1 MRIPFR
7 AGLLGLSLAV
17 LSLPAAAADRLS
29 VVTSITVL
37 ADIVKQVGGDDVE
50 VRSLVGPNG
59 DAHVYEPTPQ
69 DAQAVTKADLIVVNG
84 LELEGW
90 MDRLVTAS
98 GTKAKIVVAS
108 QGIATLRAEDE
119 DHEAHEAQEAHDDHA
134 DEGHEHGGLDPHAW
148 NSAAN
153 GAIYAANIAKAL
165 EAADPA
171 DAATYQANGA
181 KYVAEL
187 KDLDAWARR
196 EVATIPEAKRKVITS
211 HDAFGYLGA
220 AYGIEFHAPVG
231 FSTES
236 EASAGDIARLI
247 DQIKQEHIKA
257 VFIENAT
264 DPRLVQQVAKA
275 SGAEMG
281 GELYAEA
288 LSTEDGP
295 ASTYAKMFRY
305 NISLLVAGM
314 KQN

>member
-1 MRIPFR
+1 MKTLFR
-7 AGLLGLSLAV
+7 AGLLGLSLAACA
-17 LSLPAAAADRLS
+17 LPAWAQDKTLN
-29 VVTSITVL
+29 VVASFTVL
-37 ADIVKQVGGDDVE
+37 ADIVHQVGGDTVA

-59 DAHVYEPTPQ
+59 DPHVYEPTPQ
-69 DAQAVTKADLIVVNG
+69 DAQALAKADVVIVSG
-84 LELEGW
+84 LDLEGW
-90 MDRLVTAS
+90 MDRLITAS
-98 GTKAKIVVAS
+98 GYKGKIIVAS
-108 QGIATLRAEDE
+108 DGIVTRRMEDDGKE
-119 DHEAHEAQEAHDDHA
+119 IT
-134 DEGHEHGGLDPHAW
+134 DPHAW

-153 GAIYAANIAKAL
+153 GVVYAQNVTKAL
-165 EAADPA
+165 AAADPA
-171 DAATYQANGA
+171 HAAAYQANGA
-181 KYVAEL
+181 KYEAEL
-187 KDLDAWARR
+187 KDLDGWARR

-220 AYGIEFHAPVG
+220 AYGIEFRAPVG

-236 EASAGDIARLI
+236 EASAGDVAKLI
-247 DQIKQEHIKA
+247 DQIKHEHIKA

-275 SGAEMG
+275 SGAQMG

-305 NISLLVAGM
+305 NITTLVGGM

>member
-7 AGLLGLSLAV
+7 AGLIGLSLVV
-17 LSLPAAAADRLS
+17 LSLPAAAAEKLQ
-29 VVTSITVL
+29 VVASITVL
-37 ADIVKQVGGDDVE
+37 ADIAKQVGGENVE

-69 DAQAVTKADLIVVNG
+69 DAQAVTKAGLVVVNG

-90 MDRLVTAS
+90 MDRLVAAS
-98 GTKAKIVVAS
+98 GSKATIVVATE
-108 QGIATLRAEDE
+108 GVPTRKMDE
-119 DHEAHEAQEAHDDHA
+119 DGQEIT
-134 DEGHEHGGLDPHAW
+134 DPHAW

-165 EAADPA
+165 AAADPA
-171 DAATYQANGA
+171 HAAAYQANGA
-181 KYVAEL
+181 KYEAEL
-187 KDLDAWARR
+187 KALDAWARS
-196 EVATIPEAKRKVITS
+196 EVATIPQAKRKVITS

-236 EASAGDIARLI
+236 EASAGDIAKLI

-288 LSTEDGP
+288 LSTVDGP

>member
-17 LSLPAAAADRLS
+17 LSLPAAAAEKLQ

-37 ADIVKQVGGDDVE
+37 ADIARQIGGDTVE

-69 DAQAVTKADLIVVNG
+69 DAQAVTKAGLVVVNG
-84 LELEGW
+84 LQLEGW
-90 MDRLVTAS
+90 MDRLVAAS
-98 GTKAKIVVAS
+98 GTKATVVVATE
-108 QGIATLRAEDE
+108 GVPTRKMDE
-119 DHEAHEAQEAHDDHA
+119 DGQEIT
-134 DEGHEHGGLDPHAW
+134 DPHAW

-165 EAADPA
+165 AAADPA
-171 DAATYQANGA
+171 HAAAYQANGA
-181 KYVAEL
+181 KYEAEL
-187 KDLDAWARR
+187 KDLDAWARS
-196 EVATIPEAKRKVITS
+196 EVATIPAAKRKVITS

-236 EASAGDIARLI
+236 EASAGDIAKLI

-288 LSTEDGP
+288 LSTADGP

-305 NISLLVAGM
+305 NISILVAGM

>member
-17 LSLPAAAADRLS
+17 LSLPAAAADKLQ

-37 ADIVKQVGGDDVE
+37 ADIAKQVGGDTVE

-69 DAQAVTKADLIVVNG
+69 DAQAVTKAGLVVVNG
-84 LELEGW
+84 LQLEGW
-90 MDRLVTAS
+90 MDRLVAAS
-98 GTKAKIVVAS
+98 GTKATVVVATE
-108 QGIATLRAEDE
+108 GVPTRRMEEDG
-119 DHEAHEAQEAHDDHA
+119 QEIT
-134 DEGHEHGGLDPHAW
+134 DPHAW

-165 EAADPA
+165 AAADPA
-171 DAATYQANGA
+171 HAATYQANGA
-181 KYVAEL
+181 KYEAEL
-187 KDLDAWARR
+187 KALDSWARS
-196 EVATIPEAKRKVITS
+196 EVATIPQAKRKVITS

-236 EASAGDIARLI
+236 EASAGDIAKLI

-288 LSTEDGP
+288 LSTADGP

>member
-7 AGLLGLSLAV
+7 AGMLGLSLAV
-17 LSLPAAAADRLS
+17 LSLPAAAADKLQ

-37 ADIVKQVGGDDVE
+37 ADIAKQVGGDTVE

-69 DAQAVTKADLIVVNG
+69 DAQAVTKAGLVVVNG

-90 MDRLVTAS
+90 MDRLVSAS
-98 GTKAKIVVAS
+98 GTKATVVVATE
-108 QGIATLRAEDE
+108 GVPTRKMDE
-119 DHEAHEAQEAHDDHA
+119 DGQEIT
-134 DEGHEHGGLDPHAW
+134 DPHAW

-165 EAADPA
+165 AAADPA
-171 DAATYQANGA
+171 HAAAYQANGA
-181 KYVAEL
+181 KYEAEL
-187 KDLDAWARR
+187 KALDAWARS
-196 EVATIPEAKRKVITS
+196 EVATIPAAKRKVITS

-236 EASAGDIARLI
+236 EASAGDIAKLI

-288 LSTEDGP
+288 LSTADGP

>member
-1 MRIPFR
+1 MKTLFR
-7 AGLLGLSLAV
+7 AGLLGLSLAACA
-17 LSLPAAAADRLS
+17 LPAWAQDKTLN
-29 VVTSITVL
+29 VVASFTVL
-37 ADIVKQVGGDDVE
+37 GDIVHQVGGDTVA

-59 DAHVYEPTPQ
+59 DPHVYEPTPQ
-69 DAQAVTKADLIVVNG
+69 DAQALAKADVVIVSG
-84 LELEGW
+84 LDLEGW
-90 MDRLVTAS
+90 MDRLITAS
-98 GTKAKIVVAS
+98 GYKGKIIVAS
-108 QGIATLRAEDE
+108 DGIVTRRMEDDGKE
-119 DHEAHEAQEAHDDHA
+119 IT
-134 DEGHEHGGLDPHAW
+134 DPHAW

-153 GAIYAANIAKAL
+153 GVVYAQNVTKAL
-165 EAADPA
+165 AAADPA
-171 DAATYQANGA
+171 HAATYQANGA
-181 KYVAEL
+181 KYEAEL
-187 KDLDAWARR
+187 KDLDGWARR

-220 AYGIEFHAPVG
+220 AYGIEFRAPVG

-236 EASAGDIARLI
+236 EASAGDVAKLI
-247 DQIKQEHIKA
+247 DQIKHEHIKA

-275 SGAEMG
+275 SGAQMG

-305 NISLLVAGM
+305 NITTLVGGM

>member
-17 LSLPAAAADRLS
+17 LSLPAAAADKLQ

-37 ADIVKQVGGDDVE
+37 ADIARQVGGDTVE

-69 DAQAVTKADLIVVNG
+69 DAQAVTKAGLVVVNG

-90 MDRLVTAS
+90 MDRLVAAS
-98 GTKAKIVVAS
+98 GTKATIV
-108 QGIATLRAEDE
+108 IATAGVPTRKMDE
-119 DHEAHEAQEAHDDHA
+119 DGREIT
-134 DEGHEHGGLDPHAW
+134 DPHAW

-153 GAIYAANIAKAL
+153 GAIYAANITKAL
-165 EAADPA
+165 AAADPPH
-171 DAATYQANGA
+171 AATYQANGA
-181 KYVAEL
+181 KYEAEL
-187 KDLDAWARR
+187 KALDAWARS
-196 EVATIPEAKRKVITS
+196 EVATIPQAKRKVITS

-236 EASAGDIARLI
+236 EASAGDIAKLI

-288 LSTEDGP
+288 LSTADGP

>member
-17 LSLPAAAADRLS
+17 LSLPAAAADKLS

-69 DAQAVTKADLIVVNG
+69 DAQAVTKANLVVVNG
-84 LELEGW
+84 LQLEGW
-90 MDRLVTAS
+90 MDRLVSAS
-98 GTKAKIVVAS
+98 GTKATIVVATA
-108 QGIATLRAEDE
+108 GVPTRKMDE
-119 DHEAHEAQEAHDDHA
+119 DGQEIT
-134 DEGHEHGGLDPHAW
+134 DPHAW

-165 EAADPA
+165 AAADPA
-171 DAATYQANGA
+171 HAAAYQANGA
-181 KYVAEL
+181 KYEAEL
-187 KDLDAWARR
+187 KALDAWARS
-196 EVATIPEAKRKVITS
+196 EVATIPQAKRKVITS

-236 EASAGDIARLI
+236 EASAGDIAKLI

>member
-1 MRIPFR
+1 MRNPFR
-7 AGLLGLSLAV
+7 AGLIGLSLAV
-17 LSLPAAAADRLS
+17 LSLPAAAAEKLQ
-29 VVTSITVL
+29 VVASITVL
-37 ADIVKQVGGDDVE
+37 ADIAKQVGGDNVE

-69 DAQAVTKADLIVVNG
+69 DAQAVTKAGLVVVNG

-90 MDRLVTAS
+90 MDRLVAAS
-98 GTKAKIVVAS
+98 GSKAAIVVATE
-108 QGIATLRAEDE
+108 GVTTRKMDE
-119 DHEAHEAQEAHDDHA
+119 DGQEIT
-134 DEGHEHGGLDPHAW
+134 DPHAW

-165 EAADPA
+165 AAADPA
-171 DAATYQANGA
+171 HAAAYQANGA
-181 KYVAEL
+181 KYEAQL

-196 EVATIPEAKRKVITS
+196 EVATIPAGKRKVITS

-236 EASAGDIARLI
+236 EASAGDIAKLI
-247 DQIKQEHIKA
+247 DQIKREHIKA

-275 SGAEMG
+275 AGAQMG

-288 LSTEDGP
+288 LSTADGP
-295 ASTYAKMFRY
+295 ASTYAKMFQY
-305 NISLLVAGM
+305 NISSLVAGM

>member
-17 LSLPAAAADRLS
+17 LSLPAAAAEKLQ

-37 ADIVKQVGGDDVE
+37 ADIARQIGGDTVE

-69 DAQAVTKADLIVVNG
+69 DAQAVTKAGLVVVNG

-90 MDRLVTAS
+90 MDRLVAAS
-98 GTKAKIVVAS
+98 GTKATVVVATD
-108 QGIATLRAEDE
+108 GVPTRKMDE
-119 DHEAHEAQEAHDDHA
+119 DGQEIT
-134 DEGHEHGGLDPHAW
+134 DPHAW

-165 EAADPA
+165 AAADPA
-171 DAATYQANGA
+171 HAAAYQANGA
-181 KYVAEL
+181 KYEAEL
-187 KDLDAWARR
+187 KDLDAWARS
-196 EVATIPEAKRKVITS
+196 EVATIPAAKRKVITS

-288 LSTEDGP
+288 LSTADGP

>member
-1 MRIPFR
+1 MRLPFR
-7 AGLLGLSLAV
+7 AGLIGLSLAV
-17 LSLPAAAADRLS
+17 LSLPAAAAEKLS

-37 ADIVKQVGGDDVE
+37 ADIAKQVGGDNVE

-69 DAQAVTKADLIVVNG
+69 DAQAVTKAGLVVVNG

-90 MDRLVTAS
+90 MDRLVAAS
-98 GTKAKIVVAS
+98 GTKATIVVATA
-108 QGIATLRAEDE
+108 GVPTRKMDE
-119 DHEAHEAQEAHDDHA
+119 DGQEIT
-134 DEGHEHGGLDPHAW
+134 DPHAW

-153 GAIYAANIAKAL
+153 GAIYAVNIAKAL
-165 EAADPA
+165 AAADPA
-171 DAATYQANGA
+171 HAAAYQANGA
-181 KYVAEL
+181 KYEAEL
-187 KDLDAWARR
+187 KELDAWARR
-196 EVATIPEAKRKVITS
+196 EVATIPADKRKVITS

-220 AYGIEFHAPVG
+220 AYGIEFRAPVG

-236 EASAGDIARLI
+236 EASAGDIAKLI

-288 LSTEDGP
+288 LSTADGP
-295 ASTYAKMFRY
+295 ASTYAKMFQY

>member
-7 AGLLGLSLAV
+7 AGLIGLSLAV
-17 LSLPAAAADRLS
+17 LSLPAAAADKLQ
-29 VVTSITVL
+29 VVASITVL
-37 ADIVKQVGGDDVE
+37 ADIAKQVGGDNVE

-69 DAQAVTKADLIVVNG
+69 DAQAVTKAGLVVVNG
-84 LELEGW
+84 LQLEGW
-90 MDRLVTAS
+90 MDRLVAAS
-98 GTKAKIVVAS
+98 GTKATVVVATE
-108 QGIATLRAEDE
+108 GVPTRKMEEDG
-119 DHEAHEAQEAHDDHA
+119 QEIT
-134 DEGHEHGGLDPHAW
+134 DPHAW

-165 EAADPA
+165 AAADPA
-171 DAATYQANGA
+171 HAAAYQANGA
-181 KYVAEL
+181 KYEAEL
-187 KDLDAWARR
+187 KALDSWARS
-196 EVATIPEAKRKVITS
+196 EVATIPQAKRKVITS

-236 EASAGDIARLI
+236 EASAGDIAKLI

-288 LSTEDGP
+288 LSTADGP

>member
-17 LSLPAAAADRLS
+17 LSLPAAAADKLQ

-37 ADIVKQVGGDDVE
+37 ADIAKQVGGDTVE

-69 DAQAVTKADLIVVNG
+69 DAQAVTKASLVVVNG

-90 MDRLVTAS
+90 MDRLVAAS
-98 GTKAKIVVAS
+98 GTKATVVVATE
-108 QGIATLRAEDE
+108 GVPTRKMDE
-119 DHEAHEAQEAHDDHA
+119 DGQEIT
-134 DEGHEHGGLDPHAW
+134 DPHAW

-165 EAADPA
+165 AAADPA
-171 DAATYQANGA
+171 HAATYQANGA
-181 KYVAEL
+181 KYEAEL

-196 EVATIPEAKRKVITS
+196 EVATIPAAKRKVITS

-305 NISLLVAGM
+305 NISILVAGM

>member
-7 AGLLGLSLAV
+7 VGLLGLSLAV
-17 LSLPAAAADRLS
+17 LSLPAAADKLQ

-37 ADIVKQVGGDDVE
+37 ADIAKQVGGDTVE

-69 DAQAVTKADLIVVNG
+69 DAQAVTKANLVVVNG

-90 MDRLVTAS
+90 MDRLVAAS
-98 GTKAKIVVAS
+98 GTKATVVVATE
-108 QGIATLRAEDE
+108 GVPTRKMDE
-119 DHEAHEAQEAHDDHA
+119 DGQEIT
-134 DEGHEHGGLDPHAW
+134 DPHAW

-153 GAIYAANIAKAL
+153 GAIYAANITKAL
-165 EAADPA
+165 TVADPA
-171 DAATYQANGA
+171 HAATYQANGA
-181 KYVAEL
+181 KYEAEL
-187 KDLDAWARR
+187 KALDAWARS
-196 EVATIPEAKRKVITS
+196 EVAAIPAAKRKVITS

-236 EASAGDIARLI
+236 EASAGDIAKLI

>member
-7 AGLLGLSLAV
+7 AGLIGLSLAV
-17 LSLPAAAADRLS
+17 LSLPATAAEKLS

-37 ADIVKQVGGDDVE
+37 ADIAKQVGGDNVE

-69 DAQAVTKADLIVVNG
+69 DAQAVTKAGLVVVNG

-90 MDRLVTAS
+90 MDRLVAAS
-98 GTKAKIVVAS
+98 GTKATIVVATA
-108 QGIATLRAEDE
+108 GVPTRKMDE
-119 DHEAHEAQEAHDDHA
+119 DGQEIT
-134 DEGHEHGGLDPHAW
+134 DPHAW

-165 EAADPA
+165 AAADPA
-171 DAATYQANGA
+171 HAATYQANGLR
-181 KYVAEL
+181 YEAEL
-187 KDLDAWARR
+187 KNLDAWARS
-196 EVATIPEAKRKVITS
+196 EVASIPAAKRKVITS

-236 EASAGDIARLI
+236 EASAGDIAKLI

-275 SGAEMG
+275 SGAELG

-288 LSTEDGP
+288 LSTADGP
-295 ASTYAKMFRY
+295 ASTYAKMFQY
-305 NISLLVAGM
+305 NISSLVAGM

>member
-17 LSLPAAAADRLS
+17 LSLPAAAAEKLQ

-37 ADIVKQVGGDDVE
+37 ADIARQIGGDTVE

-69 DAQAVTKADLIVVNG
+69 DAQAVTKAGLVVVNG

-90 MDRLVTAS
+90 MDRLVAAS
-98 GTKAKIVVAS
+98 GTKATVVVATD
-108 QGIATLRAEDE
+108 GVPTRKMDE
-119 DHEAHEAQEAHDDHA
+119 DGQEIT
-134 DEGHEHGGLDPHAW
+134 DPHAW

-165 EAADPA
+165 AAADPA
-171 DAATYQANGA
+171 HAAAYQANGA
-181 KYVAEL
+181 KYEAEL
-187 KDLDAWARR
+187 KDLDAWARS
-196 EVATIPEAKRKVITS
+196 EVATIPAAKRKVITS

-288 LSTEDGP
+288 LSTADGP

-305 NISLLVAGM
+305 NISILVAGM

>member
-1 MRIPFR
+1 MRVSFR
-7 AGLLGLSLAV
+7 AGLLGLSLAA
-17 LSLPAAAADRLS
+17 LSLPAMAAEKLS
-29 VVTSITVL
+29 VVTSITIL
-37 ADIVKQVGGDDVE
+37 ADMVRQVGGADVE

-69 DAQAVTKADLIVVNG
+69 DAEAMAKADLVVVNG

-90 MDRLVTAS
+90 MDRLVAAS
-98 GTKAKIVVAS
+98 GTKAKVVVAS
-108 QGIATLRAEDE
+108 EGVPTLHAEE
-119 DHEAHEAQEAHDDHA
+119 EGHEAHEAHESHN
-134 DEGHEHGGLDPHAW
+134 DEGHDHEGLDPHAW

-171 DAATYQANGA
+171 HAATYQANGA

-196 EVATIPEAKRKVITS
+196 EVATIPEGKRKVITS

-236 EASAGDIARLI
+236 EASAGDIAKLI
-247 DQIKQEHIKA
+247 DQIKSEHIKA

-275 SGAEMG
+275 SGAQMG
-281 GELYAEA
+281 GELYAES

-305 NISLLVAGM
+305 NISTLVAGM

>member
-1 MRIPFR
+1 MKIPFR

-17 LSLPAAAADRLS
+17 LSLPAMAAEKLS

-50 VRSLVGPNG
+50 VHSLVGPNG

-69 DAQAVTKADLIVVNG
+69 DAQAVTKAGLVVVNG
-84 LELEGW
+84 LQLEGW
-90 MDRLVTAS
+90 MDRLIAAS
-98 GTKAKIVVAS
+98 GTKAKIAVAS
-108 QGIATLRAEDE
+108 DGIQTRRMDE
-119 DHEAHEAQEAHDDHA
+119 DGQEIT
-134 DEGHEHGGLDPHAW
+134 DPHAW

-165 EAADPA
+165 GAADPA
-171 DAATYQANGA
+171 HAATYQANGA
-181 KYVAEL
+181 KYEAQL

-196 EVATIPEAKRKVITS
+196 EVTTIPAAKRKVITS

-236 EASAGDIARLI
+236 EASAGDIAKLI

-295 ASTYAKMFRY
+295 APTYAKMFQY
-305 NISLLVAGM
+305 NISSLVAGM

>member
-7 AGLLGLSLAV
+7 AGLIGLSLAV
-17 LSLPAAAADRLS
+17 LSLPAAAAEKLQ

-37 ADIVKQVGGDDVE
+37 ADMVKQVGGDTVE

-69 DAQAVTKADLIVVNG
+69 DAQAVTRAGLVVVNG

-90 MDRLVTAS
+90 MDRLVAAS
-98 GTKAKIVVAS
+98 GSKAKVVVATE
-108 QGIATLRAEDE
+108 GVPTRKMEEDG
-119 DHEAHEAQEAHDDHA
+119 QEIT
-134 DEGHEHGGLDPHAW
+134 DPHAW

-165 EAADPA
+165 AAADPA
-171 DAATYQANGA
+171 HAASYQTNGA
-181 KYVAEL
+181 KYEAEL

-196 EVATIPEAKRKVITS
+196 EVATIPAAKRKVITS

-236 EASAGDIARLI
+236 EASAGDIAKLI
-247 DQIKQEHIKA
+247 DQIKREHIKA

-275 SGAEMG
+275 SGAQMG

-288 LSTEDGP
+288 LSTADGP
-295 ASTYAKMFRY
+295 ASTYAKMFQY
-305 NISLLVAGM
+305 NISSLVAGM

>member
-7 AGLLGLSLAV
+7 AGLIGLSLAA
-17 LSLPAAAADRLS
+17 LSLPAAAADKLS

-98 GTKAKIVVAS
+98 GTRAKIVVAS
-108 QGIATLRAEDE
+108 QGIATLRAEEE
-119 DHEAHEAQEAHDDHA
+119 DHEAHDDHA
-134 DEGHEHGGLDPHAW
+134 GEGHDHGGLDPHAW

-196 EVATIPEAKRKVITS
+196 EVATIPEGKRKVITS

-236 EASAGDIARLI
+236 EASAGDIAKLI

-288 LSTEDGP
+288 LSTADGP

>member
-17 LSLPAAAADRLS
+17 LSLPAAAADKLS

-37 ADIVKQVGGDDVE
+37 ADIAKQVGGDTVE

-69 DAQAVTKADLIVVNG
+69 DAQAVTKASLVVVNG

-90 MDRLVTAS
+90 MDRLVAAS
-98 GTKAKIVVAS
+98 GSKATIVVATD
-108 QGIATLRAEDE
+108 GVPTRKMDE
-119 DHEAHEAQEAHDDHA
+119 DGQEIT
-134 DEGHEHGGLDPHAW
+134 DPHAW

-165 EAADPA
+165 AAADPA
-171 DAATYQANGA
+171 HAAAYQANGA
-181 KYVAEL
+181 KYEAEL
-187 KDLDAWARR
+187 KALDAWARS
-196 EVATIPEAKRKVITS
+196 EVATIPAAKRKVITS

-236 EASAGDIARLI
+236 EASAGDIAKLI

-281 GELYAEA
+281 GELYAES
-288 LSTEDGP
+288 LSTEEGP

>member
-7 AGLLGLSLAV
+7 AGLIGLSLAV
-17 LSLPAAAADRLS
+17 LSLPAAAADKLS

-37 ADIVKQVGGDDVE
+37 ADIAKQVGGDNVE

-69 DAQAVTKADLIVVNG
+69 DAQAVTKASLVVVNG
-84 LELEGW
+84 LQLEGW
-90 MDRLVTAS
+90 MDRLVAAS
-98 GTKAKIVVAS
+98 GTKATVVVATE
-108 QGIATLRAEDE
+108 GVPTRRMEEDG
-119 DHEAHEAQEAHDDHA
+119 QEIT
-134 DEGHEHGGLDPHAW
+134 DPHAW

-165 EAADPA
+165 AAADPA
-171 DAATYQANGA
+171 HAAAYQANGA
-181 KYVAEL
+181 KYEAEL
-187 KDLDAWARR
+187 KALDAWARS
-196 EVATIPEAKRKVITS
+196 EVATIPQARRKVITS

-288 LSTEDGP
+288 LSTADGP

>member
-7 AGLLGLSLAV
+7 AGLIGLSLAV
-17 LSLPAAAADRLS
+17 LSLPAAAAEKLQ

-37 ADIVKQVGGDDVE
+37 ADMVKQVGGDTVE

-69 DAQAVTKADLIVVNG
+69 DAQAVTRAGLVVVNG

-90 MDRLVTAS
+90 MDRLVAAS
-98 GTKAKIVVAS
+98 GSKAKVVVAT
-108 QGIATLRAEDE
+108 GGVPTRKMEEDG
-119 DHEAHEAQEAHDDHA
+119 QEIT
-134 DEGHEHGGLDPHAW
+134 DPHAW

-165 EAADPA
+165 AAADPA
-171 DAATYQANGA
+171 HAATYQANGA
-181 KYVAEL
+181 KYEAEL

-196 EVATIPEAKRKVITS
+196 EVATIPAAKRKVITS

-236 EASAGDIARLI
+236 EASAGDIAKLI
-247 DQIKQEHIKA
+247 DQIKREHIKA

-275 SGAEMG
+275 SGAQMG

-288 LSTEDGP
+288 LSTADGP
-295 ASTYAKMFRY
+295 ASTYAKMFQY
-305 NISLLVAGM
+305 NISSLVAGM

>member
-7 AGLLGLSLAV
+7 AGLLGLYLVA
-17 LSLPAAAADRLS
+17 LSLPAAAAEKLS
-29 VVTSITVL
+29 VVTSITIL
-37 ADIVKQVGGDDVE
+37 ADMVRQVGGDDVE
-50 VRSLVGPNG
+50 VHSLVGPNG

-69 DAQAVTKADLIVVNG
+69 DAEAMAKADLVVVSG

-90 MDRLVTAS
+90 MDRLVAAS
-98 GTKAKIVVAS
+98 GTKAKVVVAS
-108 QGIATLRAEDE
+108 QGIAVLHAEDE
-119 DHEAHEAQEAHDDHA
+119 GAEGHEAHDHDDH
-134 DEGHEHGGLDPHAW
+134 DHEGHDHGGLDPHAW

-153 GAIYAANIAKAL
+153 GAVYAANIAKAL

-171 DAATYQANGA
+171 HAATYQANGA

-196 EVATIPEAKRKVITS
+196 EVATIPEGKRKVITS

-236 EASAGDIARLI
+236 EASAGDVAKLI
-247 DQIKQEHIKA
+247 DQIKHEHIKA

-275 SGAEMG
+275 TGAEMG
-281 GELYAEA
+281 GELYAES

-305 NISLLVAGM
+305 NISTLVAGM

>member
-1 MRIPFR
+1 MRIPFH
-7 AGLLGLSLAV
+7 AGLIGLSLAV
-17 LSLPAAAADRLS
+17 LSLPAAAADKLQ

-37 ADIVKQVGGDDVE
+37 ADIAKQVGGDTVE

-69 DAQAVTKADLIVVNG
+69 DAQAVTKAGLVVVNG

-90 MDRLVTAS
+90 MDRLVSAS
-98 GTKAKIVVAS
+98 GTKATIVVATE
-108 QGIATLRAEDE
+108 GVPTRKMDE
-119 DHEAHEAQEAHDDHA
+119 DGQEIT
-134 DEGHEHGGLDPHAW
+134 DPHAW

-165 EAADPA
+165 AAADPA
-171 DAATYQANGA
+171 HAAAYQANGA
-181 KYVAEL
+181 KYEAEL
-187 KDLDAWARR
+187 KALDAWARS
-196 EVATIPEAKRKVITS
+196 EVASIPAAKRKVITS

-236 EASAGDIARLI
+236 EASAGDIAKLI

-288 LSTEDGP
+288 LSAADGP

>member
-1 MRIPFR
+1 MKTLFR
-7 AGLLGLSLAV
+7 AGLLGLSLAACA
-17 LSLPAAAADRLS
+17 LPAWAQDKTLN
-29 VVTSITVL
+29 VVASFTVL
-37 ADIVKQVGGDDVE
+37 ADIVHQVGGDSVA

-59 DAHVYEPTPQ
+59 DPHVYEPTPQ
-69 DAQAVTKADLIVVNG
+69 DAQALAKADVVIVSG
-84 LELEGW
+84 LDLEGW
-90 MDRLVTAS
+90 MDRLITAS
-98 GTKAKIVVAS
+98 GYKGKVIVAS
-108 QGIATLRAEDE
+108 DGIVTRRMED
-119 DHEAHEAQEAHDDHA
+119 DGQEIT
-134 DEGHEHGGLDPHAW
+134 DPHAW

-153 GAIYAANIAKAL
+153 GVVYAQNVTKAL
-165 EAADPA
+165 AAADPA
-171 DAATYQANGA
+171 HAATYQANGA
-181 KYVAEL
+181 KYEAEL
-187 KDLDAWARR
+187 KDLDSWARR

-220 AYGIEFHAPVG
+220 AYSIEFRAPVG

-236 EASAGDIARLI
+236 EASAGDVAKLI
-247 DQIKQEHIKA
+247 DQIKHEHIKA

-275 SGAEMG
+275 SGAQMG

-305 NISLLVAGM
+305 NITTLVGGM

>member
-17 LSLPAAAADRLS
+17 LSLPAAAADKLQ
-29 VVTSITVL
+29 VVASITVL
-37 ADIVKQVGGDDVE
+37 ADIAKQVGGDNVE

-69 DAQAVTKADLIVVNG
+69 DAQAVTKAGLVVVNG
-84 LELEGW
+84 LQLEGW
-90 MDRLVTAS
+90 MDRLVAAS
-98 GTKAKIVVAS
+98 GTKATVVVATE
-108 QGIATLRAEDE
+108 GVPTRRMEEDG
-119 DHEAHEAQEAHDDHA
+119 QEIT
-134 DEGHEHGGLDPHAW
+134 DPHAW

-165 EAADPA
+165 SAADPA
-171 DAATYQANGA
+171 HAAAYQANGA
-181 KYVAEL
+181 KYEAEL
-187 KDLDAWARR
+187 KALDAWART
-196 EVATIPEAKRKVITS
+196 EVATIPQAKRKVITS

-236 EASAGDIARLI
+236 EASAGDIAKLI

-288 LSTEDGP
+288 LSTADGP
-295 ASTYAKMFRY
+295 ASTYVKMFRY

>member
-7 AGLLGLSLAV
+7 AGLLGLSLVA
-17 LSLPAAAADRLS
+17 LSLPAAAAEKLS
-29 VVTSITVL
+29 VVTSITIL
-37 ADIVKQVGGDDVE
+37 ADMVRQVGGDDVE

-69 DAQAVTKADLIVVNG
+69 DAEAMAKADLVVVSG

-90 MDRLVTAS
+90 MDRLVAAS
-98 GTKAKIVVAS
+98 GTKAKVVVAS
-108 QGIATLRAEDE
+108 QGIAVLHAEDE
-119 DHEAHEAQEAHDDHA
+119 GAEGHEAHDHDDH
-134 DEGHEHGGLDPHAW
+134 DHEGHDHGGLDPHAW

-153 GAIYAANIAKAL
+153 GAVYAANIAKAL

-171 DAATYQANGA
+171 HAATYQANGA

-196 EVATIPEAKRKVITS
+196 EVATIPEGKRKVITS

-236 EASAGDIARLI
+236 EASAGDVAKLI
-247 DQIKQEHIKA
+247 DQIKHEHIKA

-275 SGAEMG
+275 TGAEMG
-281 GELYAEA
+281 GELYAES

-305 NISLLVAGM
+305 NISTLVAGM

>member
-7 AGLLGLSLAV
+7 AGLIGLSLVV
-17 LSLPAAAADRLS
+17 LSLPAAAAEKLQ
-29 VVTSITVL
+29 VVASITVL
-37 ADIVKQVGGDDVE
+37 ADIAKQVGGDNVE

-69 DAQAVTKADLIVVNG
+69 DAQAVTKAGLVVVNG

-90 MDRLVTAS
+90 MDRLVAAS
-98 GTKAKIVVAS
+98 GSKATIVVATE
-108 QGIATLRAEDE
+108 GVPTRKMDE
-119 DHEAHEAQEAHDDHA
+119 DGQEIT
-134 DEGHEHGGLDPHAW
+134 DPHAW

-165 EAADPA
+165 AAADPA
-171 DAATYQANGA
+171 HAAAYQANGA
-181 KYVAEL
+181 KYEAEL
-187 KDLDAWARR
+187 KDLDAWAKR
-196 EVATIPEAKRKVITS
+196 EVATIPAAKRKVITS

-236 EASAGDIARLI
+236 EASAGDIAKLI
-247 DQIKQEHIKA
+247 DQIKREHIKA

-288 LSTEDGP
+288 LSTADGP
-295 ASTYAKMFRY
+295 ASTYAKMFQY
-305 NISLLVAGM
+305 NISSLVAGM

>member
-17 LSLPAAAADRLS
+17 LSLPAAAADKLS

-37 ADIVKQVGGDDVE
+37 ADIAKQVGGDTVD

-69 DAQAVTKADLIVVNG
+69 DAQAVTKATLVVVNG

-90 MDRLVTAS
+90 MDRLVAAS
-98 GTKAKIVVAS
+98 GSKATIVVATD
-108 QGIATLRAEDE
+108 GVPTRKMDE
-119 DHEAHEAQEAHDDHA
+119 DGQEIT
-134 DEGHEHGGLDPHAW
+134 DPHAW

-165 EAADPA
+165 AAADPA
-171 DAATYQANGA
+171 HAAAYQANGA
-181 KYVAEL
+181 KYEAEL
-187 KDLDAWARR
+187 KALDAWARS
-196 EVATIPEAKRKVITS
+196 EVATIPAAKRKVITS

-236 EASAGDIARLI
+236 EASAGDIAKLI

-281 GELYAEA
+281 GELYAES
-288 LSTEDGP
+288 LSTEEGP

>member
-17 LSLPAAAADRLS
+17 LSLPAAAADKLS

-37 ADIVKQVGGDDVE
+37 ADIARQVGGDTVE

-69 DAQAVTKADLIVVNG
+69 DAQAVTKAGLVVVNG

-90 MDRLVTAS
+90 MDRLVAAS
-98 GTKAKIVVAS
+98 GTKATVVVATE
-108 QGIATLRAEDE
+108 GVPTRKMDE
-119 DHEAHEAQEAHDDHA
+119 DGQEIT
-134 DEGHEHGGLDPHAW
+134 DPHAW

-153 GAIYAANIAKAL
+153 GAIYAANIARAL
-165 EAADPA
+165 AAADPA
-171 DAATYQANGA
+171 HAAAYQANGA
-181 KYVAEL
+181 KYEAEL
-187 KDLDAWARR
+187 KALDAWARS
-196 EVATIPEAKRKVITS
+196 EVATIPQAKRKVITS

-236 EASAGDIARLI
+236 EASAGDIAKLI

-288 LSTEDGP
+288 LSTADGP

>member
-1 MRIPFR
+1 MKTLFR
-7 AGLLGLSLAV
+7 AGLLGLSLAACA
-17 LSLPAAAADRLS
+17 LPAWAQDKTLN
-29 VVTSITVL
+29 VVASFTVL
-37 ADIVKQVGGDDVE
+37 ADIVHQVGGDTVA

-59 DAHVYEPTPQ
+59 DPHVYEPTPQ
-69 DAQAVTKADLIVVNG
+69 DAQALAKADVVFVSG
-84 LELEGW
+84 LDLEGW
-90 MDRLVTAS
+90 MDRLITAS
-98 GTKAKIVVAS
+98 GYKGKIIVAS
-108 QGIATLRAEDE
+108 DGIVTRRMEDDGKE
-119 DHEAHEAQEAHDDHA
+119 IT
-134 DEGHEHGGLDPHAW
+134 DPHAW

-153 GAIYAANIAKAL
+153 GVVYAQNVTKAL
-165 EAADPA
+165 AAADPA
-171 DAATYQANGA
+171 HAATYQANGA
-181 KYVAEL
+181 KYEAEL
-187 KDLDAWARR
+187 KDLDSWARR

-220 AYGIEFHAPVG
+220 AYSIEFRAPVG

-236 EASAGDIARLI
+236 EASAGDVAKLI
-247 DQIKQEHIKA
+247 DQIKKEHIKA

-275 SGAEMG
+275 SGAQMG

-305 NISLLVAGM
+305 NITTLVGGM